1 MSFVDANGDPVYLIV
16 AAVARTVTWR
26 LTSKTLLSLR
36 QPSTARRAMP
46 TTIRRPTSTT
56 TAQWTFPTSL
66 TAAASF
72 GRTAVVP
79 AGSKLAITPQRP
91 GANADTEMT
100 LDLAGEKVL
109 VGEEISVT
117 VSMANAKQLNGF
129 GLELT
134 YDADKFEFVSAVPA
148 AADLLKSQGD
158 ETPLFKSWPEEGRV
172 SVVNAIIDAGS
183 VSGEGALVTFTFKVL
198 REFEDNARFEIAQG
212 VVFDADQLQ
221 NPVVSLGALDVQST
235 PTEFALHQNFPNPFN
250 PQTNIPYDLAES
262 GDVALRIYNLLGQEV
277 RTLVRERQQ
286 AGRYTVQWSG
296 MDDRGVSVSSGI
308 YFYQVSVA
316 GKFQDAKRLMLLK

>member
-1 MSFVDANGDPVYLIV
+1 M
-16 AAVARTVTWR
+16 
-26 LTSKTLLSLR
+26 
-36 QPSTARRAMP
+36 
-46 TTIRRPTSTT
+46 
-56 TAQWTFPTSL
+56 
-66 TAAASF
+66 
-72 GRTAVVP
+72 
-79 AGSKLAITPQRP
+79 
-91 GANADTEMT
+91 
-100 LDLAGEKVL
+100 
-109 VGEEISVT
+109 T
-117 VSMANAKQLNGF
+117 VSMANAKELNGF

-134 YDADKFEFVSAVPA
+134 YDADRFEFVSAVPA

-158 ETPLFKSWPEEGRV
+158 ETPLFRNWPEEGRV

-198 REFEDNARFEIAQG
+198 REFEDNARFQIAQG

-235 PTEFALHQNFPNPFN
+235 PTEFALHQNYPNPFN

-262 GDVALRIYNLLGQEV
+262 GDVVLRIYNLLGQEV
-277 RTLVRERQQ
+277 RTLVRERRQ

-296 MDDRGVSVSSGI
+296 TDDRGVSVSSGI

-316 GKFQDAKRLMLLK
+316 GQFQDARRLMLLK

>member
-1 MSFVDANGDPVYLIV
+1 
-16 AAVARTVTWR
+16 
-26 LTSKTLLSLR
+26 
-36 QPSTARRAMP
+36 
-46 TTIRRPTSTT
+46 
-56 TAQWTFPTSL
+56 
-66 TAAASF
+66 
-72 GRTAVVP
+72 
-79 AGSKLAITPQRP
+79 
-91 GANADTEMT
+91 
-100 LDLAGEKVL
+100 
-109 VGEEISVT
+109 
-117 VSMANAKQLNGF
+117 MANAKELNGF
-129 GLELT
+129 GLELM

-148 AADLLKSQGD
+148 ENDMLKSQGG
-158 ETPLFKSWPEEGRV
+158 ETPLFKNWPEEGRV

-183 VSGEGALVTFTFKVL
+183 VGGEGALVTFTFKVL
-198 REFEDNARFEIAQG
+198 REFDDNARFEIAQG

-262 GDVALRIYNLLGQEV
+262 GDVVLRIYNLLGQEV

-286 AGRYTVQWSG
+286 AGRYTIQWSG